1 VLKSFDLVLITEWM
15 GREDV
20 LTHFNRLLGVK
31 LSELP
36 GKDQAQPG
44 PTDDDA
50 YAAVKDLNRWVVE
63 VIMGMVW

>member
-1 VLKSFDLVLITEWM
+1 M

-20 LTHFNRLLGVK
+20 LTHFNRLLGVE

-36 GKDQAQPG
+36 GQDKAQPG
-44 PTDDDA
+44 PTGDDA

-63 VIMGMVW
+63 VVMDMVWYGMVK